1 MAEEEKK
8 EILKLYSGGG
18 YAEVLMEQIGRILP
32 TPRIIKVPGAPE
44 GIAGMVYFHNR
55 LIAVKYLVGAQHKND
70 FGCAVLVVGE
80 DGSLCGL
87 LADDLSGGE
96 PHDTVYG

>member
-1 MAEEEKK
+1 MEKEEKK

-32 TPRIIKVPGAPE
+32 KPRIFRVPGAPD
-44 GIAGMVYFHNR
+44 GIAGMVYFHDR
-55 LIAVKYLVGAQHKND
+55 LIAVKYLDGAQRKDD
-70 FGCAVLVVGE
+70 FECAVLVFGE

-87 LADDLSGGE
+87 LADELSGGE
-96 PHDTVYG
+96 RYDTVYG